1 MITLAFENLYLN
13 WNIATIVCGGD
24 WVWVW
29 KGEREIEPRA
39 LCELGKGSTIKLHL
53 QLLLAFFPL

>member
-13 WNIATIVCGGD
+13 RNIATIVCVGGD

-29 KGEREIEPRA
+29 KGGERDIEPRA
-39 LCELGKGSTIKLHL
+39 LC
-53 QLLLAFFPL
+53 